1 MEMLI
6 AEGDRPAA
14 PPGLDANALAG
25 TLTARP
31 RAIPPPPE
39 RGEPI
44 LAVGDVRLDPA
55 THRVWR
61 GDAEVRLPDKEFRIL
76 EYLLRQP
83 GHVVTR
89 SMIEQHVWEDGLR
102 NVTNVIDVHILKL
115 RRKLGDPSGRL
126 IQTVRGSGYRLTPS
140 A

>member
-1 MEMLI
+1 MEQLI
-6 AEGDRPAA
+6 GEGGRSA
-14 PPGLDANALAG
+14 PPPGFSPEEFASE
-25 TLTARP
+25 LTARP
-31 RAIPPPPE
+31 RAIPPPE
-39 RGEPI
+39 RGVPI